1 MSMVSFLRTFS
12 RQTGKR
18 MDRQLLE
25 KNARE
30 LVSPGRGI
38 LAADESNGT
47 MSNRLEAVGIEPSSE
62 ARRAYRA
69 NLFSTN
75 GYESAISGVILF
87 DETIRQ
93 SMDNGKQIT
102 QALSERGILP
112 GIKVDTGAK
121 ELANHEGEK
130 ITEGLDGLRE
140 RCKEYFSM
148 GARFAKWRAV
158 IRIGDG
164 IPSSACLST
173 NAHAL
178 ARYSA
183 ICQEQGLVPI
193 IEPEVLMDGD
203 HDASVCFDVTS
214 LILEATFSECER
226 QGVHIPGA
234 LLKPN
239 MIIAGKDC
247 EDQISREEVARLTV
261 DCLTKHVPP
270 ELPGIVFLSGGQS
283 DEDATAHLNLMNSM
297 GGEHPWQLS
306 YSYGR
311 ALQADALRKWSS
323 DVEDSASASQSAFL
337 HRAKMNS
344 LARSGDWT
352 QDLEGCS
359 GLFFQSTRSNLPNA
373 DFVSAR
379 KCPAPLRGCNLEDIL
394 VFGKY
399 ISKLLRCRS
408 MPNR

>member
-1 MSMVSFLRTFS
+1 
-12 RQTGKR
+12 
-18 MDRQLLE
+18 MDKELLE
-25 KNARE
+25 KNARF

-47 MSNRLEAVGIEPSSE
+47 MSNRLESVGVVPSSE
-62 ARRAYRA
+62 SRREYRS
-69 NLFSTN
+69 NLLTTN
-75 GYESAISGVILF
+75 GYEAAISGVILF
-87 DETIRQ
+87 DETMRQ
-93 SMDNGKQIT
+93 STNEGTPIPKELL
-102 QALSERGILP
+102 ARGILP

-140 RCKEYFSM
+140 RCAEYFSM

-158 IRIGDG
+158 IKISDNK
-164 IPSSACLST
+164 PSYACIST

-203 HDASVCFDVTS
+203 HDAARCQEVTS
-214 LILEATFSECER
+214 EILEATFSECEK

-239 MIIAGKDC
+239 MIMAGKDC
-247 EDQISREEVARLTV
+247 ETQISREEVAGMTV
-261 DCLTKHVPP
+261 DCLTKHVPHN
-270 ELPGIVFLSGGQS
+270 LPGIVFLSGGQS
-283 DEDATAHLNLMNSM
+283 DVDATAHLNLMNKM
-297 GGEHPWQLS
+297 DVEHPWQLS

-311 ALQADALRKWSS
+311 ALQADALRKWARNAEGSDTSS
-323 DVEDSASASQSAFL
+323 QKAFS

-344 LARSGDWT
+344 LARSGNWHEG
-352 QDLEGCS
+352 LE
-359 GLFFQSTRSNLPNA
+359 
-373 DFVSAR
+373 
-379 KCPAPLRGCNLEDIL
+379 I
-394 VFGKY
+394 
-399 ISKLLRCRS
+399 
-408 MPNR
+408 

>member
-1 MSMVSFLRTFS
+1 
-12 RQTGKR
+12 

-47 MSNRLEAVGIEPSSE
+47 MSNRLEAVGVKPSSNI
-62 ARRAYRA
+62 RRKYRA
-69 NLFSTN
+69 NLFSTD

-93 SMDNGKQIT
+93 SMDDGTPIPEE
-102 QALSERGILP
+102 LSRRGILP

-121 ELANHEGEK
+121 ELANHLGEK

-140 RCKEYFSM
+140 RCAEYFSM

-164 IPSSACLST
+164 LPSSACIST

-203 HDASVCFDVTS
+203 HDASRCQEVTS
-214 LILEATFSECER
+214 SILDATFSECEK
-226 QGVHIPGA
+226 QGVYIPGA

-247 EDQISREEVARLTV
+247 NNQISREEVARMTV
-261 DCLTKHVPP
+261 ECLTKHVPHN
-270 ELPGIVFLSGGQS
+270 LSGIVFLSGGQS
-283 DEDATAHLNLMNSM
+283 DEDATAHLNLMNKMSV
-297 GGEHPWQLS
+297 EHPWQLS

-311 ALQADALRKWSS
+311 ALQADALGKWAAEN
-323 DVEDSASASQSAFL
+323 VEDPNSASRLAFS
-337 HRAKMNS
+337 HRAMMNS
-344 LARSGDWT
+344 LARSGDWNEE
-352 QDLEGCS
+352 LE
-359 GLFFQSTRSNLPNA
+359 T
-373 DFVSAR
+373 
-379 KCPAPLRGCNLEDIL
+379 
-394 VFGKY
+394 
-399 ISKLLRCRS
+399 
-408 MPNR
+408 

>member
-1 MSMVSFLRTFS
+1 
-12 RQTGKR
+12 

-47 MSNRLEAVGIEPSSE
+47 MSNRLEAVGVKSSPD
-62 ARRAYRA
+62 ARRKYRT
-69 NLFSTN
+69 NLFSTD

-93 SMDNGKQIT
+93 SMDDGTPIPEE
-102 QALSERGILP
+102 LSRRGILP

-121 ELANHEGEK
+121 ELANHQGEK

-140 RCKEYFSM
+140 RCAEYFSM

-164 IPSSACLST
+164 LPSSACIST

-178 ARYSA
+178 ARYSV

-203 HDASVCFDVTS
+203 HDANRCQEVTS
-214 LILEATFSECER
+214 SILDVTFSECEK

-239 MIIAGKDC
+239 MIIAGKGCDN
-247 EDQISREEVARLTV
+247 QISREEVARMTV
-261 DCLTKHVPP
+261 ECLTKHVPHN
-270 ELPGIVFLSGGQS
+270 LPGIVFLSGGQS
-283 DEDATAHLNLMNSM
+283 DEDATAHLILMNKM
-297 GGEHPWQLS
+297 NAEHPWQLS

-311 ALQADALRKWSS
+311 ALQADALGKWAAKN
-323 DVEDSASASQSAFL
+323 VEDPSSASRLAFS

-344 LARSGDWT
+344 LARSGDWNEE
-352 QDLEGCS
+352 LE
-359 GLFFQSTRSNLPNA
+359 
-373 DFVSAR
+373 
-379 KCPAPLRGCNLEDIL
+379 I
-394 VFGKY
+394 
-399 ISKLLRCRS
+399 
-408 MPNR
+408 